1 MEEKDSNDKK
11 LEENNLSNEPK
22 NEENVEEI
30 SNTHSI
36 TLIQLIIILIVIA
49 LVISVIYIYTNDD
62 RNYVL
67 DKVGIPSNGGAVTEV
82 NETKVD
88 SNDKYDETTMTLESY
103 GMDQNLLIVSYRC
116 KLSEKVDYFVE
127 TLIESPQIVDGDKV
141 YYLEEVTESTF
152 SKVNDYEYEVFKT
165 YEIDA
170 NSLSN
175 NAMFKTNLKL
185 YKEFEGPY
193 QDLIAEWDFEIKLD
207 KSKIGT
213 EFKKYTLENKVATFE
228 AVETTSGLS
237 TRTEDLNLDF
247 MPTVELLEVSKSNLA
262 TKLVL
267 MLDMYFTNVN
277 YFVEVIGENGDIILE
292 DNIQTAFGGY
302 PKSVIIKPTDDKKI
316 TIKVYQKEWLS
327 PDVYETTAVG
337 TLEVDFTKDLIEKDE
352 TIEVNNETYKW
363 EDLELTYN
371 KEIMKVDYDEEHDNR
386 PAMMFEIFG
395 KVGTKIVTKE
405 YIHLEKFENIFD
417 ADIDTLLKEL
427 EYLEQAGPYALKTT
441 NTILIEDDDHY
452 VVEEIEVTH
461 KELVTL
467 MENGSVE
474 LKNRTLTKEEL
485 TLNDVTYTNI
495 EKTKVAGKDARVFV
509 KDSDYNEVN
518 KCYMF
523 LHNGYVYTIETSA
536 SAEYSEILETLIN
549 QIKITK

>member
-193 QDLIAEWDFEIKLD
+193 QD
-207 KSKIGT
+207 
-213 EFKKYTLENKVATFE
+213 
-228 AVETTSGLS
+228 
-237 TRTEDLNLDF
+237 
-247 MPTVELLEVSKSNLA
+247 
-262 TKLVL
+262 
-267 MLDMYFTNVN
+267 
-277 YFVEVIGENGDIILE
+277 
-292 DNIQTAFGGY
+292 
-302 PKSVIIKPTDDKKI
+302 
-316 TIKVYQKEWLS
+316 
-327 PDVYETTAVG
+327 
-337 TLEVDFTKDLIEKDE
+337 
-352 TIEVNNETYKW
+352 
-363 EDLELTYN
+363 
-371 KEIMKVDYDEEHDNR
+371 
-386 PAMMFEIFG
+386 
-395 KVGTKIVTKE
+395 
-405 YIHLEKFENIFD
+405 
-417 ADIDTLLKEL
+417 
-427 EYLEQAGPYALKTT
+427 
-441 NTILIEDDDHY
+441 
-452 VVEEIEVTH
+452 
-461 KELVTL
+461 
-467 MENGSVE
+467 
-474 LKNRTLTKEEL
+474 
-485 TLNDVTYTNI
+485 
-495 EKTKVAGKDARVFV
+495 
-509 KDSDYNEVN
+509 
-518 KCYMF
+518 
-523 LHNGYVYTIETSA
+523 
-536 SAEYSEILETLIN
+536 
-549 QIKITK
+549 